1 MAVVA
6 SAEDATTA
14 WARRR
19 IAFAAAGAMV
29 GIFLCVAV
37 DQTLGGWI
45 TVVAVALLLHA
56 LHRFG
61 RTGPG

>member
-1 MAVVA
+1 V
-6 SAEDATTA
+6 SADDATTA

-19 IAFAAAGAMV
+19 IAFASAGTLV
-29 GIFLCVAV
+29 GIVLCIAV
-37 DQTLGGWI
+37 DQTLGGWL
-45 TVVAVALLLHA
+45 TVVCVALLLHA